1 MIKRNMK
8 IKEAKTESAEYIV
21 QYFLIRRLYVTRS
34 ITVSIGILFR
44 YKITTSAIVK
54 ILVQECFLVN
64 RKNESFT

>member
-34 ITVSIGILFR
+34 ITISIGISFR
-44 YKITTSAIVK
+44 YIKLRQK
-54 ILVQECFLVN
+54 
-64 RKNESFT
+64 